1 MRTRRGGHWLAARA
15 PVSAAMVLGTLFS
28 LAAVRLS
35 APARPAAPVLASRSS
50 IKSAECDDLRD
61 AASDCIDRDILANS
75 SLALSCGTVA
85 DIGLDHYCD
94 ENATF
99 TDEERA
105 AVTSLKASMSSCNLI
120 SELVST
126 CWTRTSTSCNACECG
141 RRARARALSAL
152 ASRLTRCCRPSCSR
166 ARRQGRCVRHGRR
179 RPRVLARLERG
190 SRREVRA
197 REPESRRRSGA
208 GARMP
213 HTRST
218 LRRGAH
224 GGGCRL
230 EGAWEVRQPASV
242 LSSATCSS

>member
-1 MRTRRGGHWLAARA
+1 MDFKAVSSASYGTAVWARWPEDRQYANSARRTLARRTRA
-15 PVSAAMVLGTLFS
+15 VSAAMVLGTLFS

-126 CWTRTSTSCNACECG
+126 CWTGTSTSCNACECG
-141 RRARARALSAL
+141 RRARALAL
-152 ASRLTRCCRPSCSR
+152 RPRIQADPLLPPILFSR
-166 ARRQGRCVRHGRR
+166 AQTRQVCTP
-179 RPRVLARLERG
+179 RPT
-190 SRREVRA
+190 
-197 REPESRRRSGA
+197 PTSGA
-208 GARMP
+208 RSIGAGVPSRGESP
-213 HTRST
+213 RAGVPSAQ
-218 LRRGAH
+218 RR
-224 GGGCRL
+224 
-230 EGAWEVRQPASV
+230 
-242 LSSATCSS
+242 